1 MFSRRGTA
9 KRVEEEPDTDEDDH
23 AGGIDPDLRLR
34 TVRTAS
40 SAIAESIRSE
50 NRMRVRRTKR
60 RKLWGTK
67 SSKKPPSNAGHD
79 LETPPEEEDQQGH
92 VIPAEPKGA
101 KGSRR
106 NIYVNVPLGAGDSH
120 RGEPIHRYVRNKV
133 RTTSKPRSPRSQT
146 S

>member
-1 MFSRRGTA
+1 MFGRRGTT

-79 LETPPEEEDQQGH
+79 LDAPDVVEDTQGH
-92 VIPAEPKGA
+92 LVPSVPKGA

-106 NIYVNVPLGAGDSH
+106 NIYVNVPLGAGDTH
-120 RGEPIHRYVRNKV
+120 RGEPIHNYVRNKV
-133 RTTSKPRSPRSQT
+133 RTTSTPCSPRRQSC
-146 S
+146 